1 LAFLRFK
8 FKGYSEVGAKHI
20 VKYEH
25 CDDQGVK
32 NTKLFLIA
40 SLTLD
45 LAPFF
50 PEPHIYGK
58 LKWMLGGAEGMTIMD
73 WFDLLLKGLL
83 FVLLIRLIYINVAL
97 YSKKRY

>member
-1 LAFLRFK
+1 LLNC
-8 FKGYSEVGAKHI
+8 
-20 VKYEH
+20 

-50 PEPHIYGK
+50 PEPHIVEK
-58 LKWMLGGAEGMTIMD
+58 IRWTIGGADG
-73 WFDLLLKGLL
+73 WL
-83 FVLLIRLIYINVAL
+83 
-97 YSKKRY
+97 